1 MYLTSLKARICK
13 LICSRFLFH
22 AQYNCQFVGQYD
34 YCSRMKSK
42 KTNLYLSLYHKI
54 ISKSSYISIYHYYI
68 TGLHSLTLILILFPR
83 ENLYLLVGSWIFL
96 NKVSLFTI
104 TKNPNSSGGSIRI
117 LKWVLKMKCLFNVPW
132 PWFFSICKKTIK
144 AINMLLS
151 ANFWYWSQ
159 VTWVPISNAPFLFSI
174 YYNSQGCN
182 ILYHLKIRWFSKI
195 IDKLNLF

>member
-1 MYLTSLKARICK
+1 MNLYIMYACMNVFVYVCMCVCIHVFMYVWLTVCMYEGINLWMYEGMYLCMYIFMY
-13 LICSRFLFH
+13 I
-22 AQYNCQFVGQYD
+22 
-34 YCSRMKSK
+34 
-42 KTNLYLSLYHKI
+42 
-54 ISKSSYISIYHYYI
+54 SSYVCMYECIYLCMNYVY
-68 TGLHSLTLILILFPR
+68 
-83 ENLYLLVGSWIFL
+83 VWICLCMNMFMY
-96 NKVSLFTI
+96 VCI
-104 TKNPNSSGGSIRI
+104 QG
-117 LKWVLKMKCLFNVPW
+117 VLNVPW

-159 VTWVPISNAPFLFSI
+159 VTWVPISNAPFPFSI